1 MKTYFLCLSHISSF
15 LFLSS
20 ISYSQSQE
28 YKFADA
34 YIKGLGYRHELEI
47 KAESD
52 LMEAGKDYSMI
63 NMATM
68 RNANRGIIKLRE
80 AINIL
85 LPYNSSDNE
94 NIRTAT
100 NTVTTCY
107 ENLIDNYNLSLKN
120 LEELASALSSNDQ
133 NIDIGKLSSKAS
145 EITAQV
151 EYISETLF
159 KANTFVAYCL
169 IDSIPDKNNHLSYLF
184 ITSIERK
191 NLLSELESFFG
202 KSLKTKQK
210 NPKYTI
216 ASAIILKRLLIDQHK
231 SKDERNK
238 YDK

>member
-1 MKTYFLCLSHISSF
+1 MKTFILRLIQIVSF

-28 YKFADA
+28 YKFVDA

-47 KAESD
+47 KVESD

-68 RNANRGIIKLRE
+68 RSANRGIIKLRE
-80 AINIL
+80 AVNIL

-94 NIRTAT
+94 NIRTAS

-120 LEELASALSSNDQ
+120 LEELTNALSSNNQ
-133 NIDIGKLSSKAS
+133 NIDMGKLSSKAS
-145 EITAQV
+145 EITSKV

-202 KSLKTKQK
+202 KSLKTKQN

-216 ASAIILKRLLIDQHK
+216 ASAIILKRLLTDQHK